1 MVEQAAVCED
11 RGPVTGPGTHSLQ
24 EGDLASPPH
33 PPTPRPWG
41 EDWKCTFKKLKLF

>member
-24 EGDLASPPH
+24 EGDLASPHTPPH
-33 PPTPRPWG
+33 PGVKIGNALLRN
-41 EDWKCTFKKLKLF
+41 